1 MSAVQLPEHEPV
13 RTAPAPLADQGPLRF
28 PSSIAQERFWAIDRL
43 EPGSSALNIAVRW
56 QLDGRVSSDLVQ
68 RAFEAIIARHE
79 ILRTAFEEIEG
90 ALVQVV
96 APSLAFRIA
105 AVDLTA
111 LQADQALQ
119 EAERIGRAEARA
131 RFDPAQAPLLRV
143 TLVRIAEQRTLLLLT
158 VHHMVCDGWSIGVMA
173 REFGL
178 QYDAAR
184 MRRPAPL
191 ADLSIQYGDY
201 ARWHR
206 ERMRG
211 GEFEADTAYWQRQ
224 LRDLTYLE
232 IAPDRPHPPTTATG
246 ADIVGLLLDRTLTD
260 GLQEFSRRHGN
271 TLFVTAL
278 AALTILLN
286 RYTGET
292 DIAIGTQVIGRDE
305 VELEDMVGV
314 FINTLVLRQDVA
326 DRPGLAQLLH
336 RTQEMVQAAL
346 DHQNL
351 PMEQLIQ
358 LLQPKRDMTRNPFFS
373 INFIFQRSF
382 ISNESR
388 SEFDLVDL
396 PSHSPGGLYDLNFFM
411 VERPE
416 GWRLSCE
423 YNSDLFRRETVG
435 HQLAA
440 LRCLLAEFVR
450 NPDCDIAELP
460 LLDAAEQARILALG
474 RGASAAP
481 PPRPSIHG
489 LFERQVARDPRAP
502 ALLQGGRR
510 MTYGELDRTANRLA
524 RHLRRN
530 GLMPGMRVGL
540 ILPREAD
547 LLVSLLAVL
556 KAGAGFVLFDA
567 DTAAGPLERML
578 REARLPFILTQ
589 GIRSELLDKA
599 ERVIALDPVRKTFA
613 HEPAVA
619 LDVDELEDAIACAV
633 FIQGRNERQ
642 GSVEITHRQL
652 AHMLSTMAGMLPCDA
667 GDGLVSVDAAGAEAV
682 LELLLPLT
690 TGARLV
696 LASAAEAA
704 DGAALLGLLRDARAT
719 ILQGRPA
726 MWLRLLQAGWS
737 GQPRLK
743 MLCGGN
749 ESMTRAL
756 ADRLLA
762 VGGPLWSLYGEAG
775 AIWTAVARVEPG
787 EERPP
792 LGQPLPG
799 AVLQVIDRHGGLLPI
814 GAAGELAI
822 AGAGGPP
829 RRTGEMVR
837 RRDDGRI
844 ERLGGHPGRPVRV
857 RGFLVEPTWIEDEI
871 LRHSGVA
878 EACVVLMREAGQEVL
893 AAFVVPNVSP
903 GAVNP
908 DLLTEALRIRLA
920 RAFARYMVPDAI
932 TLLPAMPLTADG
944 HIDRARL
951 GEPVEAAAPPE
962 GRPAGAAI
970 EDRLIALWS
979 ALLGRTDIVPTDDF
993 FALGGHSLLAARLLA
1008 GIAREF
1014 GRKIDFASLFH
1025 APTIRELARLL
1036 VEERGPDE
1044 AGQIVTVQPDGALPP
1059 VFAIDHTWIY
1069 DNLGRQLGPERP
1081 FFALPATLGRA
1092 GDGLTLQQMAAD
1104 QIRTIR
1110 RQQPAGPYILLGLC
1124 TAGVLAFEIAQQ
1136 LQDQGEA
1143 VPLLVMIDT
1152 WSPGYLQRQPPGRA
1166 RLADWSYRWQT
1177 LVSDFRRND
1186 DGVLQTRMA
1195 FVLSH
1200 LHDFVG
1206 RRLGR
1211 VVARAP
1217 VMLEHQG
1224 NIDRVALLDA
1234 AARTAT
1240 QRPFTGRICLFHR
1253 ESMPSGRYL
1262 DAQLGWGDLAAG
1274 GIEVHPLPGDHFSMF
1289 REPGVTTMATIVGG
1303 ILDAERFQGVG
1314 RSFERH
1320 PARSTQA
1327 DPV

>member
-1 MSAVQLPEHEPV
+1 MSAVQLPDH
-13 RTAPAPLADQGPLRF
+13 APLATVAPPLADEGPLRF

-43 EPGSSALNIAVRW
+43 EPGSPALNIAVRW
-56 QLDGRVSSDLVQ
+56 QLDGRVSSDLAE

-79 ILRTAFEEIEG
+79 ILRTAFEEVDG

-96 APSLAFRIA
+96 APSVAFRIA
-105 AVDLTA
+105 SVDLTA
-111 LQADQALQ
+111 LQAEPALL
-119 EAERIGRAEARA
+119 EAERIGRIEATA
-131 RFDPAQAPLLRV
+131 RFDLAQAPLLRV

-158 VHHMVCDGWSIGVMA
+158 VHHMVCDGWSIGVLA

-184 MRRPAPL
+184 VGRPSGLPE
-191 ADLSIQYGDY
+191 LSIQYGDY

-206 ERMRG
+206 ERIRG
-211 GEFEADTAYWQRQ
+211 GEFEPETAYWQRQ

-232 IAPDRPHPPTTATG
+232 VAADRPHPPTTATG
-246 ADIVGLLLDRTLTD
+246 ADIVGLLLDRRLTD
-260 GLQEFSRRHGN
+260 GLQDLSRRHGN

-314 FINTLVLRQDVA
+314 FINTLVLRQDIA
-326 DRPGLAQLLH
+326 DRPMLAELLR

-358 LLQPKRDMTRNPFFS
+358 LLQPPRDMTRNPFFS
-373 INFIFQRSF
+373 VNFIYQRSF
-382 ISNESR
+382 IRNESHAA
-388 SEFDLVDL
+388 FDLVDL

-423 YNSDLFRRETVG
+423 YNSDLFRRETVV
-435 HQLAA
+435 HQLEA
-440 LRCLLAEFVR
+440 LRHLLEGFVR
-450 NPDCDIAELP
+450 SPDCAPTELP
-460 LLDAAEQARILALG
+460 LLDAAEQSRILALG
-474 RGASAAP
+474 QGATAAP
-481 PPRPSIHG
+481 PPRTSVHG

-502 ALLQGGRR
+502 ALLHGRRR

-540 ILPREAD
+540 ILPRETD
-547 LLVSLLAVL
+547 LLVGLLAVL
-556 KAGAGFVLFDA
+556 KAGASFVLFDA
-567 DTAAGPLERML
+567 DAASGPLERML
-578 REARLPFILTQ
+578 REARLPLILTQ

-619 LDVDELEDAIACAV
+619 LDVGLEAVEDATACA
-633 FIQGRNERQ
+633 FMQGGARP
-642 GSVEITHRQL
+642 GTVDVTHRQL
-652 AHMLSTMAGMLPCDA
+652 AYMLGTLAGMLPCDGTDA
-667 GDGLVSVDAAGAEAV
+667 LVSVDASGCEAI

-696 LASAAEAA
+696 LANAAEAA
-704 DGAALLGLLRDARAT
+704 DGATLLELLRTARAT
-719 ILQGRPA
+719 ILQGRPST
-726 MWLRLLQAGWS
+726 WLRLLQAGWS

-762 VGGPLWSLYGEAG
+762 AGGPLWSMYGEAG
-775 AIWTAVARVEPG
+775 TIWTAVARVEPG
-787 EERPP
+787 DERPP

-799 AVLQVIDRHGGLLPI
+799 AVLQVIDQHGGLLPV

-822 AGAGGPP
+822 ADEGRPP

-837 RRDDGRI
+837 RLEDGRI

-857 RGFLVEPTWIEDEI
+857 RGFRVEPTWIEDEI

-878 EACVVLMREAGQEVL
+878 ESCVVLTRAAGQEVL
-893 AAFVVPNVSP
+893 AAFVVPGVAH
-903 GAVNP
+903 GAIDP
-908 DLLTEALRIRLA
+908 DLLTDALRIRLA
-920 RAFARYMVPDAI
+920 RAFARYMVPDTI
-932 TLLPAMPLTADG
+932 TLLHAMPLTGDG
-944 HIDRARL
+944 HVDRARL
-951 GEPVEAAAPPE
+951 GEPAEAAAIPE
-962 GRPAGAAI
+962 ARPAGAPI
-970 EDRLIALWS
+970 EDRLIALWGS
-979 ALLGRTDIVPTDDF
+979 LLGRTDIMPTDDF

-1008 GIAREF
+1008 AITREF
-1014 GRKIDFASLFH
+1014 GRKIDFATLFR
-1025 APTIRELARLL
+1025 APTVRELARLL
-1036 VEERGPDE
+1036 IEEHRPDE
-1044 AGQIVTVQPDGALPP
+1044 AGEIVAVQPEGVLPP

-1069 DNLGRQLGPERP
+1069 DNLARQLGVERP
-1081 FFALPATLGRA
+1081 FFALPAKLGRA
-1092 GDGLTLQQMAAD
+1092 EDGLTLQQMAAE
-1104 QIRTIR
+1104 QIRNIR

-1186 DGVLQTRMA
+1186 DGLLRTRMA
-1195 FVLSH
+1195 FALSH

-1206 RRLGR
+1206 RRIGR
-1211 VVARAP
+1211 VVARTP

-1224 NIDRVALLDA
+1224 AIDRVALLNA

-1253 ESMPSGRYL
+1253 ETMPSGRYL
-1262 DAQLGWGDLAAG
+1262 DPQLGWGDLAAG

-1289 REPGVTTMATIVGG
+1289 REPGVTTMATIVDG
-1303 ILDAERFQGVG
+1303 ILNTQG
-1314 RSFERH
+1314 S
-1320 PARSTQA
+1320 
-1327 DPV
+1327 

>member
-1 MSAVQLPEHEPV
+1 MFAVQHPSPEPV
-13 RTAPAPLADQGPLRF
+13 ATVAAPLSEQGPLRF
-28 PSSIAQERFWAIDRL
+28 PSSIAQERFWVIDRL
-43 EPGSSALNIAVRW
+43 EPGSPALNIAVRW
-56 QLDGRVSSDLVQ
+56 QLDGRVSSDLVE

-79 ILRTAFEEIEG
+79 ILRTSFEEIDG
-90 ALVQVV
+90 DLVQVV
-96 APSLAFRIA
+96 APSVAFRVA
-105 AVDLTA
+105 SVDLTA
-111 LQADQALQ
+111 LQDDQALQ
-119 EAERIGRAEARA
+119 EAERIGRIEARGQ
-131 RFDPAQAPLLRV
+131 FDLPLAPLLRV

-158 VHHMVCDGWSIGVMA
+158 IHHMVCDGWSIGVLA

-184 MRRPAPL
+184 MGRPAGL
-191 ADLSIQYGDY
+191 ADLAIQYGDY

-206 ERMRG
+206 ERIRG
-211 GEFEADTAYWQRQ
+211 GEFEGDTDYWRRQ
-224 LRDLTYLE
+224 LAELTYLE
-232 IAPDRPHPPTTATG
+232 VPADRPHPPTRATG

-314 FINTLVLRQDVA
+314 FINTLVLRQDLS
-326 DRPGLAQLLH
+326 DRPRLAELLR
-336 RTQEMVQAAL
+336 RTQEMVQGAL

-373 INFIFQRSF
+373 INFIYQRSF
-382 ISNESR
+382 IRNESR
-388 SEFDLVDL
+388 SEFNLVDL

-423 YNSDLFRRETVG
+423 FNSDLFRRETVL
-435 HQLAA
+435 HQLEA
-440 LRCLLAEFVR
+440 LRCLLSAFAR
-450 NPDCDIAELP
+450 SHDCDLAELP
-460 LLDAAEQARILALG
+460 LLDAATEARLLAPG
-474 RGASAAP
+474 PAASAAP
-481 PPRPSIHG
+481 APRTSIHR

-502 ALLQGGRR
+502 AVLQGGRR
-510 MTYGELDRTANRLA
+510 VTYGELDRTANRLA

-556 KAGAGFVLFDA
+556 KAGASFVLFDA
-567 DTAAGPLERML
+567 DAPAELLERIL
-578 REARLPFILTQ
+578 REARLPLILTK
-589 GIRSELLDKA
+589 GVRSELLDKA
-599 ERVIALDPVRKTFA
+599 ERVIALDPVRKIFA
-613 HEPAVA
+613 HEPALA
-619 LDVDELEDAIACAV
+619 LDVDEVEDAVACAA
-633 FIQGRNERQ
+633 FISDGQGGPGGKNRL
-642 GSVEITHRQL
+642 GCVEITHRQL
-652 AHMLSTMAGMLPCDA
+652 AHMLSTMAGMLPCEAADA
-667 GDGLVSVDAAGAEAV
+667 LVSVNAAGSEAV
-682 LELLLPLT
+682 IELLLPLT

-696 LASAAEAA
+696 LATACEAA
-704 DGAALLGLLRDARAT
+704 DAGALLALLRTTRAT
-719 ILQGRPA
+719 ILQGRPST
-726 MWLRLLQAGWS
+726 WLRLLQAGWN

-749 ESMTRAL
+749 ESMTRSL

-762 VGGPLWSLYGEAG
+762 AGGPLWSLYGEKG
-775 AIWTAVARVEPG
+775 MFWTAVARIEAG

-799 AVLQVIDRHGGLLPI
+799 TVLQVVDRQGVLLPI

-822 AGAGGPP
+822 HVDGQPM

-857 RGFLVEPTWIEDEI
+857 RGFRVGPTWIEDEI
-871 LRHSGVA
+871 LRHTGVA
-878 EACVVLMREAGQEVL
+878 EACVMLMRDAGRDVL
-893 AAFVVPNVSP
+893 AAFVAPNASQSAQDP
-903 GAVNP
+903 E
-908 DLLTEALRIRLA
+908 LLTEALRIRLA
-920 RAFARYMVPDAI
+920 RAFARYMVPDVI

-944 HIDRARL
+944 QIDRARL
-951 GEPVEAAAPPE
+951 GEPVEAPAAPVA
-962 GRPAGAAI
+962 RPVGAEI

-979 ALLGRTDIVPTDDF
+979 TLLGRSDIVPTDDF
-993 FALGGHSLLAARLLA
+993 FALGGHSLLAARLLT

-1014 GRKIDFASLFH
+1014 GRKIDFATLFH
-1025 APTIRELARLL
+1025 APTIRELGRLL
-1036 VEERGPDE
+1036 VGERGPDE
-1044 AGQIVTVQPDGALPP
+1044 TGEIVAVQPEGALPP

-1069 DNLGRQLGPERP
+1069 DNLARQLGPERP
-1081 FFALPATLGRA
+1081 FFALPAKLGRA
-1092 GDGLTLQQMAAD
+1092 DDGLTLQQMAAD

-1152 WSPGYLQRQPPGRA
+1152 WSPGYLRRQPPMRA

-1186 DGVLQTRMA
+1186 DGLLRTRTA

-1206 RRLGR
+1206 RRIGR

-1224 NIDRVALLDA
+1224 SIDRVALLNA

-1253 ESMPSGRYL
+1253 DSMPSGRYL
-1262 DAQLGWGDLAAG
+1262 DTQLGWGDLAAG

-1303 ILDAERFQGVG
+1303 ILN
-1314 RSFERH
+1314 
-1320 PARSTQA
+1320 TQQA
-1327 DPV
+1327 